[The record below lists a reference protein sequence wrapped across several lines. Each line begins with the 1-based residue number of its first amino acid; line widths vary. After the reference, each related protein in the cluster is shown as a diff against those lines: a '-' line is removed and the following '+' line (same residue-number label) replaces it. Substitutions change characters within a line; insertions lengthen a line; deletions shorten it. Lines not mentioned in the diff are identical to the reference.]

1 MIQKRPKNTLKKFG
15 TVLVLYRYKLNRRTN
30 MFNSII
36 KKLKSAKGNSLAEF
50 AVTTAM
56 MATLAATAAPQFGS
70 VGEGAKEKKTLNNID
85 KIIQSANNYYNAK
98 LDEEG
103 RGRFPGQS
111 KYDSKV
117 GGYDLPADT
126 DTDIALEMFVETVLN
141 NYDGYTDD
149 LSAFVYVFASAADD
163 QDAIQGD
170 WQSLESSVDYDI
182 DGAADF
188 VELFGNNGLASP
200 FQDGAYIYLVIPGSG
215 SGSNSMAPAIIVADA
230 ENPTELHKTL
240 VP

>member
-1 MIQKRPKNTLKKFG
+1 M
-15 TVLVLYRYKLNRRTN
+15 
-30 MFNSII
+30 
-36 KKLKSAKGNSLAEF
+36 KGNSLAEF

-70 VGEGAKEKKTLNNID
+70 VGEGAKEKKTMNNID
-85 KIIQSANNYYNAK
+85 KIVTAANNYYNQK

-111 KYDSKV
+111 KYDAKV

-149 LSAFVYVFASAADD
+149 LSAFVYVFAQAADD
-163 QDAIQGD
+163 QDAIQGS
-170 WQSLESSVDYDI
+170 WQNIETSVVYDS

-188 VELFGNNGLASP
+188 VELFGNNGLSSP

-215 SGSNSMAPAIIVADA
+215 SGSSAQAPALIVADA

>member
-1 MIQKRPKNTLKKFG
+1 
-15 TVLVLYRYKLNRRTN
+15 

-36 KKLKSAKGNSLAEF
+36 KKLKSMKGNSLAEF

-70 VGEGAKEKKTLNNID
+70 VGEGAKEKKTMNNID
-85 KIIQSANNYYNAK
+85 KIVQAANNYYNAK
-98 LDEEG
+98 LDVEG

-126 DTDIALEMFVETVLN
+126 ETDIALEIFTETILN

-149 LSAFVYVFASAADD
+149 LSAFVYVFAQSADD
-163 QDAIQGD
+163 QDAIQGS
-170 WQSLESSVDYDI
+170 WQNIETSVVYDL

-188 VELFGNNGLASP
+188 VELFGNNGLSSP

-215 SGSNSMAPAIIVADA
+215 SGSSAQAHALIVADA